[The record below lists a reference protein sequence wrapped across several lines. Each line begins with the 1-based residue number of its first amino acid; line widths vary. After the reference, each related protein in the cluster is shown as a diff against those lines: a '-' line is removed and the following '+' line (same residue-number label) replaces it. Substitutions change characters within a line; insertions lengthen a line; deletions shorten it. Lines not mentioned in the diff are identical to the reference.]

1 MVFLKLP
8 KIIFLDY
15 FLIIKKK
22 IIENAKNKSN
32 KNNNNFNNN
41 DSVNE
46 KIELFVN
53 ENNDWTVINRIEKE
67 KTADEELDEAL

>member
-1 MVFLKLP
+1 M
-8 KIIFLDY
+8 DY

-22 IIENAKNKSN
+22 IIENAKNQSN

-67 KTADEELDEAL
+67 KTADEELDEAKK